1 MSRSARPLT
10 SARVLHKIKALT
22 TPQSSEQFVVN
33 RNPRNLERLRIAYKP
48 SGYHLEKP
56 GRSYWHTLEINTSG
70 RYVSAD
76 VKHYENGTI
85 LSASTAEWAI
95 KQQLYKTNDTSAFVN
110 LGRVLAQRCLQS
122 GITEMTCNVDAVA
135 GSKLQKL
142 LQTLQDNGV
151 SFQEPTRLVNSQ
163 PWDAY
168 RHEKPWE
175 VSEKSIPATPAKTDA
190 IKSKQK

>member
-1 MSRSARPLT
+1 MSRAARPLT
-10 SARVLHKIKALT
+10 SARVLHKIKALS
-22 TPQSSEQFVVN
+22 TPPTEGNVVIN

-76 VKHYENGTI
+76 VKHFENGTI
-85 LSASTAEWAI
+85 LSASTSEWAI

-110 LGRVLAQRCLQS
+110 LGRVLAQRCLQA
-122 GITEMTCNVDAVA
+122 GITEMTCNVQAVS
-135 GSKLQKL
+135 GSKLDKL
-142 LQTLQDNGV
+142 LKVVQENGI
-151 SFQEPTRLVNSQ
+151 SFEEPSRLPNSQ

-168 RHEKPWE
+168 RYEKPWE
-175 VSEKSIPATPAKTDA
+175 VTEQSISTATKN
-190 IKSKQK
+190 KQ

>member
-22 TPQSSEQFVVN
+22 TPQNTDYVVN

-48 SGYHLEKP
+48 GGYHLEKP
-56 GRSYWHTLEINTSG
+56 GRSFWHTLEINTSG

-76 VKHYENGTI
+76 VKHFENGII
-85 LSASTAEWAI
+85 LSASTSEWAI
-95 KQQLYKTNDTSAFVN
+95 KQQLYKTNDTAAFIN
-110 LGRVLAQRCLQS
+110 LGRVLAHRCLQS
-122 GITEMTCNVDAVA
+122 GITEMTCNVEAVP

-151 SFQEPTRLVNSQ
+151 SFKEPARLENTQ
-163 PWDAY
+163 PWDAE
-168 RHEKPWE
+168 RHEKPWA
-175 VSEKSIPATPAKTDA
+175 VSEQSLNTTVPQKSEK
-190 IKSKQK
+190 

>member
-10 SARVLHKIKALT
+10 SARVLHKIKELT
-22 TPQSSEQFVVN
+22 TPETSAKFVFN

-48 SGYHLEKP
+48 GGYHLEKP

-70 RYVSAD
+70 RYVSAE
-76 VKHYENGTI
+76 VKHFENGTI
-85 LSASTAEWAI
+85 LSASTQEWAI
-95 KQQLYKTNDTSAFVN
+95 KQQLYKTNDTAAFVN

-122 GITEMTCNVDAVA
+122 GITEMTCNVEAVP

-142 LQTLQDNGV
+142 LQTLKDNGV
-151 SFQEPTRLVNSQ
+151 SFEEPARLPNTQ
-163 PWDAY
+163 PWDAK

-175 VSEKSIPATPAKTDA
+175 VTEQALGTTTPQKSDK
-190 IKSKQK
+190 

>member
-10 SARVLHKIKALT
+10 SARVLHKIKELT
-22 TPQSSEQFVVN
+22 KPASDVSTAIN

-76 VKHYENGTI
+76 VKHFENGTI
-85 LSASTAEWAI
+85 LSASTSEWAI

-110 LGRVLAQRCLQS
+110 LGHVLAQRCLRA
-122 GITEMTCNVDAVA
+122 GITEMTCNVEAVA
-135 GSKLQKL
+135 GSKLEKL
-142 LQTLQDNGV
+142 LLAVQANGV
-151 SFQEPTRLVNSQ
+151 SFTEPSRLPNTQ

-175 VSEKSIPATPAKTDA
+175 VSEESATLP
-190 IKSKQK
+190 SQNNQK

>member
-10 SARVLHKIKALT
+10 SARVLHKIKELT
-22 TPQSSEQFVVN
+22 TPATDGNFVTN

-48 SGYHLEKP
+48 TGYHLEKP

-76 VKHYENGTI
+76 LKHFENGTI
-85 LSASTAEWAI
+85 LSASTSEWAI
-95 KQQLYKTNDTSAFVN
+95 KQQLYKTKDTSAFVN
-110 LGRVLAQRCLQS
+110 LGRVLAQRCLQA
-122 GITEMTCNVDAVA
+122 GITEMTCNVNAVA
-135 GSKLQKL
+135 GSKLEKL
-142 LQTLQDNGV
+142 LQAVQENGV
-151 SFQEPTRLVNSQ
+151 SFQEPTRLPNTH

-175 VSEKSIPATPAKTDA
+175 VSEQTATVATKTT
-190 IKSKQK
+190 KVK

>member
-22 TPQSSEQFVVN
+22 TPQNTDYVVN

-48 SGYHLEKP
+48 GGYHLEKP
-56 GRSYWHTLEINTSG
+56 GRSFWHTLEINTSG

-76 VKHYENGTI
+76 VKHFENGTI
-85 LSASTAEWAI
+85 LSASTSEWAI
-95 KQQLYKTNDTSAFVN
+95 KQQLYKTNDTAAFIN
-110 LGRVLAQRCLQS
+110 LGRVLAHRCLQS
-122 GITEMTCNVDAVA
+122 GITEMTCNVEAVP

-151 SFQEPTRLVNSQ
+151 SFKEPARLENTQ
-163 PWDAY
+163 PWDAE
-168 RHEKPWE
+168 RHEKPWA
-175 VSEKSIPATPAKTDA
+175 VSEQSLNTTVPQKSEK
-190 IKSKQK
+190 

>member
-1 MSRSARPLT
+1 MSRAARPLT
-10 SARVLHKIKALT
+10 SARVFHKIKALT
-22 TPQSSEQFVVN
+22 TPQADANFVIN

-76 VKHYENGTI
+76 VKHFENGTI
-85 LSASTAEWAI
+85 LSASTSEWGI

-110 LGRVLAQRCLQS
+110 LGRVLAQRCLQA
-122 GITEMTCNVDAVA
+122 GITEMTCNVQAVS
-135 GSKLQKL
+135 GSKLDKL
-142 LQTLQDNGV
+142 LKVVQESGI
-151 SFQEPTRLVNSQ
+151 SFEEPTRLPNSQ

-175 VSEKSIPATPAKTDA
+175 VTEQSADA
-190 IKSKQK
+190 SPTVPQNKQK

>member
-10 SARVLHKIKALT
+10 SARVLHKIKELT
-22 TPQSSEQFVVN
+22 APASDTTYVTN

-76 VKHYENGTI
+76 VKHFENGTI
-85 LSASTAEWAI
+85 LSASTSEWAI
-95 KQQLYKTNDTSAFVN
+95 KQQLFKTNDTAAFVN
-110 LGRVLAQRCLQS
+110 LGHVLAQRCLHA
-122 GITEMTCNVDAVA
+122 GITEMTCNVEAVA
-135 GSKLQKL
+135 GSKLEKL
-142 LQTLQDNGV
+142 LQAVQASGI
-151 SFQEPTRLVNSQ
+151 SFQEPARLPNTQ

-175 VSEKSIPATPAKTDA
+175 VSEQSVTSVTQN
-190 IKSKQK
+190 KQK